1 WRSDMSARTQV
12 APAAGGQLA
21 TFWLDGDLY
30 GVEVEHVQEVPRSQK
45 LTRVPLAP
53 PAVAGLIN
61 LRGQVVTAIELR
73 ERLGRPPRPEGTDA
87 VVIVV
92 RLHGEAVSLLVDSIA
107 DVVDVAAGDFEAPP
121 DTLVSA
127 ATLGFDLVRLPAG
140 RDVAEVLLTGL
151 DAGVADLH
159 RLAAAHPAEG
169 RSREQRGVLA
179 VRSRRARELAAGV
192 PHVRGAAGLP
202 DG

>member
-1 WRSDMSARTQV
+1 VSVATETH
-12 APAAGGQLA
+12 APATSGQLA
-21 TFWLDGDLY
+21 TFRLDGDLY
-30 GVEVEHVQEVPRSQK
+30 GVEVEHVQEVLKSQG

-107 DVVDVAAGDFEAPP
+107 DVVDVEAKDFEAPP
-121 DTLVSA
+121 DTL
-127 ATLGFDLVRLPAG
+127 GGP
-140 RDVAEVLLTGL
+140 
-151 DAGVADLH
+151 
-159 RLAAAHPAEG
+159 
-169 RSREQRGVLA
+169 
-179 VRSRRARELAAGV
+179 ARELI
-192 PHVRGAAGLP
+192 RGAYKL
-202 DG
+202 DGKLLLALDVHKAVGA

>member
-1 WRSDMSARTQV
+1 VSAATASSRTTS
-12 APAAGGQLA
+12 PATSGQLA
-21 TFWLDGDLY
+21 TFRLDGDLY
-30 GVEVEHVQEVPRSQK
+30 GVEVEHVQEVLKSQG

-107 DVVDVAAGDFEAPP
+107 DVVDVDAADFESPP
-121 DTLVSA
+121 DTLD
-127 ATLGFDLVRLPAG
+127 G
-140 RDVAEVLLTGL
+140 
-151 DAGVADLH
+151 
-159 RLAAAHPAEG
+159 
-169 RSREQRGVLA
+169 Q
-179 VRSRRARELAAGV
+179 ARELI
-192 PHVRGAAGLP
+192 RGAYKL
-202 DG
+202 DGQLLLMLDMRQLLVVGEALASR

>member
-1 WRSDMSARTQV
+1 MTAATEGRSTTGSATH
-12 APAAGGQLA
+12 AQLA

-30 GVEVEHVQEVPRSQK
+30 GVEVEHVQEVLKSQG

-107 DVVDVAAGDFEAPP
+107 DVVDVDAADFESPP
-121 DTLVSA
+121 DTLD
-127 ATLGFDLVRLPAG
+127 G
-140 RDVAEVLLTGL
+140 
-151 DAGVADLH
+151 
-159 RLAAAHPAEG
+159 
-169 RSREQRGVLA
+169 Q
-179 VRSRRARELAAGV
+179 ARELI
-192 PHVRGAAGLP
+192 RGAYKL
-202 DG
+202 DGHLLLALDVQKAVGA

>member
-1 WRSDMSARTQV
+1 MSAPTDV
-12 APAAGGQLA
+12 KAADLSGQLA
-21 TFWLDGDLY
+21 TFRLDGDLY
-30 GVEVEHVQEVPRSQK
+30 GVEVEHVQEVLKSQG

-107 DVVDVAAGDFEAPP
+107 DVVDVEAEDFEAPP
-121 DTLVSA
+121 DTLD
-127 ATLGFDLVRLPAG
+127 G
-140 RDVAEVLLTGL
+140 
-151 DAGVADLH
+151 
-159 RLAAAHPAEG
+159 
-169 RSREQRGVLA
+169 Q
-179 VRSRRARELAAGV
+179 ARELI
-192 PHVRGAAGLP
+192 RGAYKL
-202 DG
+202 DGQLLLALDVQKAVGA

>member
-1 WRSDMSARTQV
+1 MSAPT
-12 APAAGGQLA
+12 APAVPATSQLA

-30 GVEVEHVQEVPRSQK
+30 GVEVEHVQEVLRSQGI
-45 LTRVPLAP
+45 TRVPLAP

-107 DVVDVAAGDFEAPP
+107 DVVDVDVRDFEAPP
-121 DTLVSA
+121 DTLDGNV
-127 ATLGFDLVRLPAG
+127 
-140 RDVAEVLLTGL
+140 
-151 DAGVADLH
+151 
-159 RLAAAHPAEG
+159 
-169 RSREQRGVLA
+169 
-179 VRSRRARELAAGV
+179 RELI
-192 PHVRGAAGLP
+192 RGAYKLSGQLLLALDVNRAVGV
-202 DG
+202 